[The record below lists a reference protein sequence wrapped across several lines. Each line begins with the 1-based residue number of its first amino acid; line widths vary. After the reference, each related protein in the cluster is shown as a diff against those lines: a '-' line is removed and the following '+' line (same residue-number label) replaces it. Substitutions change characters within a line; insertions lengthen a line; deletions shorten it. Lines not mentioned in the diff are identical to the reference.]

1 MQSALGGVA
10 IGILV
15 GIVSGVVGIGG
26 GVLIIPILLY
36 AYGMTQS
43 DAQGTS
49 LAILLPPTGLLA
61 FLQYY
66 KAGHADL
73 KLGLFIAAGVFLG
86 GWLGGRW
93 AEHLSNLALRRI
105 FAAFLIVIAVRLL
118 TIK

>member
-1 MQSALGGVA
+1 MAMAGGLL
-10 IGILV
+10 IGIFV

-26 GVLIIPILLY
+26 GVLIIPILLW

-43 DAQGTS
+43 EAQGTS

-73 KLGLFIAAGVFLG
+73 KLGLIIAVGVFLG
-86 GWLGGRW
+86 GWLGGDW
-93 AEHLSNLALRRI
+93 AQHLSNVALRRI
-105 FAAFLIVIAVRLL
+105 FAAFLIVIAVHLL
-118 TIK
+118 TTK

>member
-1 MQSALGGVA
+1 MALAGGLL
-10 IGILV
+10 IGICVGVFSGLV
-15 GIVSGVVGIGG
+15 GVGG

-36 AYGMTQS
+36 FYGMTQS

-73 KLGLFIAAGVFLG
+73 KLGLFIAAGVFLEAG
-86 GWLGGRW
+86 W
-93 AEHLSNLALRRI
+93 AETGRRSYPTWPCGASSPLS
-105 FAAFLIVIAVRLL
+105 
-118 TIK
+118 